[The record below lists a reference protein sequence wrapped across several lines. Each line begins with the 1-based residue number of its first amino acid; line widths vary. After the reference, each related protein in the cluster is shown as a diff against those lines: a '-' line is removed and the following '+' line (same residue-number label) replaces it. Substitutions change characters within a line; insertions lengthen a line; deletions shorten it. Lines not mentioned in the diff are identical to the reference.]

1 MRFIYVQV
9 VDAHLPEIGH
19 VIRPF
24 LYLLI
29 QLFQFGLKVLLPSFQ
44 PLLYPAAHFIAPCRS
59 NTARFSSI
67 LFISCVYISC
77 CISGDWGIF
86 HRLGYAGHRIM
97 QRVFEQVA
105 YVIPSFFSFHKI
117 FVRDVRIAFLEV
129 HTELV
134 DGFRIGEYN
143 PTLSGRIPDYAW
155 SYT

>member
-1 MRFIYVQV
+1 MPICLKSVTSSVRSFISCSSFSSLASRFSF
-9 VDAHLPEIGH
+9 LLSS
-19 VIRPF
+19 PF
-24 LYLLI
+24 FI
-29 QLFQFGLKVLLPSFQ
+29 Q
-44 PLLYPAAHFIAPCRS
+44 PLTLLPCRS